1 MLKLFNAGFSKW
13 QLFAID
19 FPVRKTQLKVKAW
32 PKTVRTFL
40 PLSLSV
46 LSLSR
51 RERERSEGAGRERP
65 RTSEN
70 QANLTLEQFSFR
82 RKQEKIAFNSS
93 AKTPITSNYGGAR
106 HAH

>member
-13 QLFAID
+13 QLFAMD
-19 FPVRKTQLKVKAW
+19 FPVRTTQLKVKAW
-32 PKTVRTFL
+32 PKTAFL
-40 PLSLSV
+40 PLSLSL

-70 QANLTLEQFSFR
+70 QANLTLEQFSF
-82 RKQEKIAFNSS
+82 
-93 AKTPITSNYGGAR
+93 
-106 HAH
+106 